1 MNDTNG
7 GLPGPDLTRGVSL
20 SRIPDG
26 SILQGHA
33 HGEPVVL
40 ARRGEELFAIGA
52 SCSHYGAPLADGLLV
67 GDTIRCPWHHAC
79 FNLHTGEALR
89 APALDAI
96 SCWYVEQRDG
106 TVYVGESLPLAG
118 PPLSPAAS
126 GMPESVVIV
135 GGGAAG
141 NAAAEMLRREGY
153 SGRITMLSADA
164 SIPCDRPNLSKGYLA
179 GTAPAESNSLRSLEF
194 YREQHIDL
202 KLNARVARIDTAT
215 REVILADGS
224 RHAYDALLLATGAEP
239 VRLDIPGSDL
249 PHVHYLRTLADGEAL
264 VSKALVSQQAVVIGG
279 SFIGLEVTA
288 SLRARNIA
296 VHVVAP
302 DAVPMERILGADV
315 GKFIRRLHERNGV
328 TFHLGTTV
336 ASIDERGVT
345 LKTGERLA
353 ADLVVVGIG
362 VRPSISL
369 AEDAGLAIDR
379 GIVVDEHLE
388 TSLPGVFAAGDI
400 ARWPDRLTGER
411 IRVEHWVVAERQG
424 QTAARNILGRRERFD
439 AVPFFWTEQYDFSLA
454 YVGHAERFDEAKL
467 DGQLDAVTR
476 DCTIT
481 YRRGGRKLAVAFV
494 HRDLEGL
501 RAEVEFEM
509 ATRGVPHEEKT
520 QGGRSRDMELG
531 SRTRPRDDHQSAHQG
546 C

>member
-1 MNDTNG
+1 MNDRTTM
-7 GLPGPDLTRGVSL
+7 LPGPDLAKGVSL
-20 SRIPDG
+20 SRIADG
-26 SILQGHA
+26 AILQGHA

-40 ARRGEELFAIGA
+40 ARRGERVFAVGA
-52 SCSHYGAPLADGLLV
+52 FCSHYGAPLADGLLV
-67 GDTIRCPWHHAC
+67 GDTVRCPWHHAC
-79 FNLHTGEALR
+79 FSLRTGEALR

-96 SCWYVEQRDG
+96 SCWHVEQRQG
-106 TVYVGESLPLAG
+106 AVYVGAKVARARPQRSQ
-118 PPLSPAAS
+118 AAS
-126 GMPESVVIV
+126 TLPQAIVIV

-153 SGRITMLSADA
+153 EGRITMLSADL
-164 SIPCDRPNLSKGYLA
+164 SVPCDRPNLSKGYLA
-179 GTAPAESNSLRSLEF
+179 GTAPAESNPLRSLAF
-194 YREQHIDL
+194 YREQRIDL
-202 KLNARVARIDTAT
+202 KLNARVARLDTST
-215 REVILADGS
+215 RHVILADGS
-224 RHAYDALLLATGAEP
+224 RYAYDALLLATGATP
-239 VRLDIPGSDL
+239 VHLDVPGSDL

-264 VSKALVSQQAVVIGG
+264 VSKALASQRAVVIGA

-302 DAVPMERILGADV
+302 DSVPMERILGADV
-315 GKFIRRLHERNGV
+315 GNFIRRLHERNGV
-328 TFHLGTTV
+328 TFHLGTTA

-345 LKTGERLA
+345 LKTGERLQ
-353 ADLVVVGIG
+353 ADVVVVGIG

-369 AEDAGLAIDR
+369 AEDAGLATDR
-379 GIVVDEHLE
+379 GITVNEYLE
-388 TSLPGVFAAGDI
+388 TSIPGIFAVGDI

-411 IRVEHWVVAERQG
+411 IRVEHWVIAERQG
-424 QTAARNILGRRERFD
+424 QTAARNMLGRRERFD

-454 YVGHAERFDEAKL
+454 YVGHAERFDEATL

-494 HRDLEGL
+494 HRDREGL

-509 ATRGVPHEEKT
+509 ATRGDTSLDGSSARVIET
-520 QGGRSRDMELG
+520 A
-531 SRTRPRDDHQSAHQG
+531 SRTIWFA
-546 C
+546 